1 MLRCK
6 PPFFFIEAFGAC
18 DGIFES
24 LPDGNLLI
32 LVFVGSRTL
41 ESLQEVVI
49 KNDVVSLLA
58 AARRGDDDAVL
69 SGEFLDRGAAG
80 RRAQHNYDAANR
92 QGGEQ
97 LAIVIGRVIRTT
109 DIELVNAV
117 FAASVT
123 DKEEEKRIRGF
134 ELLFERGKC
143 FLNFG
148 LRAFLIRE
156 HDDPVGGKSEFF
168 DESFLCSLGPLVE
181 FSFVL
186 GAAGNTPDNQSTGIR
201 QDRHRQEKNESGRKR

>member
-1 MLRCK
+1 MLGCK
-6 PPFFFIEAFGAC
+6 PPFFFIEAFRAC
-18 DGIFES
+18 D
-24 LPDGNLLI
+24 
-32 LVFVGSRTL
+32 
-41 ESLQEVVI
+41 
-49 KNDVVSLLA
+49 
-58 AARRGDDDAVL
+58 
-69 SGEFLDRGAAG
+69 
-80 RRAQHNYDAANR
+80 
-92 QGGEQ
+92 
-97 LAIVIGRVIRTT
+97 
-109 DIELVNAV
+109 AV

-123 DKEEEKRIRGF
+123 DKEEEKRIRWF

-186 GAAGNTPDNQSTGIR
+186 GAAGNTPDNQST
-201 QDRHRQEKNESGRKR
+201 

>member
-58 AARRGDDDAVL
+58 AARRGDDDAVF
-69 SGEFLDRGAAG
+69 SGEL
-80 RRAQHNYDAANR
+80 
-92 QGGEQ
+92 
-97 LAIVIGRVIRTT
+97 
-109 DIELVNAV
+109 
-117 FAASVT
+117 
-123 DKEEEKRIRGF
+123 
-134 ELLFERGKC
+134 
-143 FLNFG
+143 
-148 LRAFLIRE
+148 
-156 HDDPVGGKSEFF
+156 F

-186 GAAGNTPDNQSTGIR
+186 GAAGNTPDN
-201 QDRHRQEKNESGRKR
+201 

>member
-58 AARRGDDDAVL
+58 AARRGDDDAVF

-97 LAIVIGRVIRTT
+97 LVIVIGGGIPGTGV
-109 DIELVNAV
+109 
-117 FAASVT
+117 
-123 DKEEEKRIRGF
+123 
-134 ELLFERGKC
+134 LLLKTVR
-143 FLNFG
+143 
-148 LRAFLIRE
+148 
-156 HDDPVGGKSEFF
+156 
-168 DESFLCSLGPLVE
+168 
-181 FSFVL
+181 
-186 GAAGNTPDNQSTGIR
+186 AAGRPAK
-201 QDRHRQEKNESGRKR
+201 EKG